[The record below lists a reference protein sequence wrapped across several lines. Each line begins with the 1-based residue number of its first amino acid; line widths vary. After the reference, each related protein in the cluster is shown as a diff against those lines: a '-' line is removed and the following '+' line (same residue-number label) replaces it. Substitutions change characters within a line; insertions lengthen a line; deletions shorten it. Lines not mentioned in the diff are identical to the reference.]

1 MYIRTNL
8 QHKHK
13 HIRMHMSRI
22 HTTGSTFDREERLQF
37 HLIQKRSFQFESE
50 KGHNFMNVV

>member
-1 MYIRTNL
+1 
-8 QHKHK
+8 
-13 HIRMHMSRI
+13 MHMSRI

-37 HLIQKRSFQFESE
+37 HLIQKRSFQFESK